1 MKRRIL
7 ALMLAALLLASLIPA
22 GSASGIFFVAFNDT
36 VPMTLST
43 DVAPYYQNGILLVPH
58 TAFGVNGMGVS
69 ASYDAEKR
77 IVTLSGKNQR
87 LTFNMTNGI
96 ATDESGTG
104 RKITCVMKNGIAFLP
119 AGFCSAHLGVSVT
132 LLYSKDNYTVLR
144 FTNGTQAYD
153 DGLFI
158 QKAENLISYRI
169 EQHEAEQTPQKPV
182 VTPQP
187 QPQQPVEEETPG
199 IGVYLAVESIEAVD
213 SALRALSGRGTPA
226 VFFLTGEEIRENPDK
241 VLAIRAAGYPIGLTV
256 SEDAADVAANLAD
269 ANAALDDLTQSK
281 TLLVLVSAE
290 QEKQAEGYF
299 TVSRGKAVS
308 VREAVRGERQ
318 TCFVICRTDC
328 ASVLS
333 QLREENARF
342 YLLRETTPL

>member
-7 ALMLAALLLASLIPA
+7 AVLLAVLLLVSLMPA

-87 LTFNMTNGI
+87 LIFDMNSGI

-119 AGFCSAHLGVSVT
+119 AGFCSAHLGVSVR

-169 EQHEAEQTPQKPV
+169 QQHEAEQTPQKPV
-182 VTPQP
+182 VSP
-187 QPQQPVEEETPG
+187 PQQPVEEETPQ
-199 IGVYLAVESIEAVD
+199 IGVYLAVEGIASVD
-213 SALRALSGRGTPA
+213 GALRTLSGHGTPA
-226 VFFLTGEEIRENPDK
+226 VFFLTGEEIRENPGK

-256 SEDAADVAANLAD
+256 AEDAANVAASLAD

-290 QEKQAEGYF
+290 QEQQAEGYF
-299 TVSRGKAVS
+299 TVNRRKAVS
-308 VREAVRGERQ
+308 VREAVKGERQ

-342 YLLRETTPL
+342 YLLRETTSF